1 MQFLDD
7 DSVLIADIYEAAG
20 ALRISGELIARMEG
34 QTLARWHVMA
44 AVSDAPLTVA
54 SAARRMG
61 LTRQAVQ
68 RVANELVAD
77 ELALFADNPDHRTS
91 SLLELTPAGEELLTR
106 IERRAR
112 ASHERRFGHLSQ
124 DDLALTQRVLREI
137 ATETHRELRAEGGSG
152 DRS

>member
-1 MQFLDD
+1 MQFLDE
-7 DSVLIADIYEAAG
+7 DSILIADVYEAAG
-20 ALRISGELIARMEG
+20 ALRTSGEVIAREEG

-44 AVSDAPLTVA
+44 AVSEAALTVA

-77 ELALFADNPDHRTS
+77 GLASFAENPDHRTS
-91 SLLELTPAGEELLTR
+91 PLLRLTPLGEELLTR

-112 ASHERRFGHLSQ
+112 ASHERRFGGLSEK
-124 DDLALTQRVLREI
+124 DLATTQRVLREI
-137 ATETHRELRAEGGSG
+137 TAATHRELR
-152 DRS
+152 D

>member
-20 ALRISGELIARMEG
+20 ALRTSGEVIARQEG

-44 AVSDAPLTVA
+44 AVSDSPLTVA

-77 ELALFADNPDHRTS
+77 ELARFADNPDHRTS
-91 SLLELTPAGEELLTR
+91 PLLELTRTGEELLTR
-106 IERRAR
+106 IEGRAR
-112 ASHERRFGHLSQ
+112 ESHQRRFGGLAKR
-124 DDLALTQRVLREI
+124 DLAVTQGVLRTI
-137 ATETHRELRAEGGSG
+137 AEETHRELRG
-152 DRS
+152 